1 MAHGGDTMGE
11 EATLALMEILYK
23 TLEHLEEHD
32 AAGHDDPA
40 IRRLRHSILL
50 TIAELELIKANRP
63 AA

>member
-23 TLEHLEEHD
+23 TLRHLEEHD
-32 AAGHDDPA
+32 EGGHDDPG
-40 IRRLRHSILL
+40 IQRLRHSILL